1 MNFFEFDQEDF
12 VNPDERVEYALYL
25 KSVEKTLSNTLG
37 YKIDVN
43 GTKQ

>member
-12 VNPDERVEYALYL
+12 VNPDERVEYAVYI
-25 KSVEKTLSNTLG
+25 KNAEKTVSKALG
-37 YKIDVN
+37 YGVDLN